1 MHLITYSEK
10 YEDRC
15 ALTSL
20 KWTLQTKLCNLV
32 LHQWI
37 CGGIDIFPFVHLRLM
52 LKIDPKAMS
61 TNPLYRNVDIFPA
74 KYTQWFRFWALEIK
88 TKQEQNRSLPKAAQ
102 LKSLSVA
109 CHIWNHAYWLC
120 VVFKCVTVN
129 NCALCGTASDAA
141 DWSLSWIGT
150 PVLAPEQNA
159 AAYGT
164 FHLSELF
171 AVLGNKCCVHVSKMP
186 DGRSH

>member
-1 MHLITYSEK
+1 MCTHISELDTWDK
-10 YEDRC
+10 
-15 ALTSL
+15 TV
-20 KWTLQTKLCNLV
+20 TLLCNLV
-32 LHQWI
+32 IHHWSCWWDRRLPICPSEIDAKDRHQGHVYKLI
-37 CGGIDIFPFVHLRLM
+37 VQKCIFSCQ
-52 LKIDPKAMS
+52 I
-61 TNPLYRNVDIFPA
+61 
-74 KYTQWFRFWALEIK
+74 YTWSRFLALEIK
-88 TKQEQNRSLPKAAQ
+88 TKQEENPSLPKAAQ

-109 CHIWNHAYWLC
+109 CHIRNHPYWLC

-129 NCALCGTASDAA
+129 NCALCGTASDGA

-150 PVLAPEQNA
+150 PVLAPEQIA